1 VAELETPDK
10 PESIYL
16 ARLDDVGEHRPTF
29 TGDIYQLGDGHLV
42 MVLQHPC
49 ALRRGVQLH
58 LKLLVA
64 PVAPGSIR
72 SNWANA
78 PIATMPLPK
87 LIDGK
92 DHWADFVDLE
102 LPDSST
108 LSTCKRIAA
117 LSQSGVNL
125 LMQRWVHHS
134 TRLVVPTYT
143 YSESTIGPFDEA
155 DLIEEWVTD
164 RVECGAEPEAA
175 ERECA
180 AWLDIQVGE
189 RTRRM
194 LLSDPQHASSVRRDG
209 RTHRKS
215 EKLTE

>member
-1 VAELETPDK
+1 MAELETPDN

-16 ARLDDVGEHRPTF
+16 ARLDEVGEYRPTF
-29 TGDIYQLGDGHLV
+29 TGDIYELGDGHLV

-58 LKLLVA
+58 PKLLVA

-72 SNWANA
+72 SNWASA

-87 LIDGK
+87 LIADQ
-92 DHWADFVDLE
+92 DHSADFVNLE

-108 LSTCKRIAA
+108 LSACKRIAV

-134 TRLVVPTYT
+134 TRLVVPTFT

-155 DLIEEWVTD
+155 DLTEEWVMD
-164 RVECGAEPEAA
+164 RVEYGSEPQAA

-180 AWLDIQVGE
+180 DWLDIKVGD

-194 LLSDPQHASSVRRDG
+194 LLTDPQHASSVRREG

-215 EKLTE
+215 EKLTD